1 MQIGV
6 LRHVLQNFAV
16 GEVEVQQILLTVA
29 IPIPKR
35 RQVLIDR
42 MVKEGI
48 DFDLLFS
55 VNFDHKIF

>member
-1 MQIGV
+1 M
-6 LRHVLQNFAV
+6 